1 MVWHEGYSSRSVV
14 VEVRKGDFVL
24 CSDRMSDNYFVDI
37 VEFVPVF
44 IEIGEI
50 TVKRLE
56 FGTARNGNV
65 QSFSG
70 KETLKIKEIVIVFV
84 NNI

>member
-1 MVWHEGYSSRSVV
+1 M
-14 VEVRKGDFVL
+14 RKGYLIL
-24 CSDRMSDNYFVDI
+24 CSDRMPDDYLVDI

-50 TVKRLE
+50 TVQRLE
-56 FGTARNGNV
+56 FGAARNGNV

-70 KETLKIKEIVIVFV
+70 EETLKIKEIVIVFV